1 MNESAIVFED
11 MPDQSRCTFP
21 SVIMNESKNQNYN
34 MEFEGDNI
42 LEINSKI
49 SLILSWEDKTQE
61 LL

>member
-21 SVIMNESKNQNYN
+21 SVQNMNESKIQTHNN
-34 MEFEGDNI
+34 MEFEGD
-42 LEINSKI
+42 INSKI
-49 SLILSWEDKTQE
+49 SLILSWEDRTQE